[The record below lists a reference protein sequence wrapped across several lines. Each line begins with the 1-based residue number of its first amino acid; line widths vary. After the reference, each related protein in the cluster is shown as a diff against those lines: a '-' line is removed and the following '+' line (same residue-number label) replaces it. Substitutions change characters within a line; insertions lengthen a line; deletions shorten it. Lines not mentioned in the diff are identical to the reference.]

1 MDSETKKNCIVK
13 VKYGWLITS
22 FAREL
27 IHLGAMDGDENE
39 FDFMSLLADGVDPE
53 QSSAV
58 AVVPGEGIDF
68 MSLLAESVDPEQSSA
83 VAVVP
88 GDGIGFM
95 SLLAESVDSEQSSAV
110 AVVPGE
116 GIVVNPSQ
124 PAVVEQTSTP
134 GVAQDIFSKHGW
146 QSWFRASWQ
155 WVSTGP
161 THVSYAACQVFETNA
176 FFSAK
181 RQGSFAQFALC
192 ER

>member
-27 IHLGAMDGDENE
+27 IHLGAMDGDEHE
-39 FDFMSLLADGVDPE
+39 FDFMSLLADGRDPE

-88 GDGIGFM
+88 G
-95 SLLAESVDSEQSSAV
+95 
-110 AVVPGE
+110 E
-116 GIVVNPSQ
+116 GIAVNPSQ